1 MNIQTFLEHH
11 GIVRN
16 PFAEEDA
23 QTDQVFKEYCI
34 SSAYHPVW
42 DKVYGDPK
50 DPSTA
55 IVFGPKGSG
64 KTAMRLQ
71 IDQHLQKYNKD
82 NPGSQIFIIR
92 YDDFNPFLDHFCER
106 MSRRTT
112 RKPEKVLDAWKLWD
126 HMDSILC
133 LGVTHFVDDVVTAD
147 KPNSKSSVD
156 ANKIKQ
162 LDRTAA
168 RDMLLL
174 ASCYDQSNDSAFVTR
189 WNLLRK
195 KLRYNNWS
203 AKWSCVLAWCW
214 SIAAIIFFALLFLRP
229 AAPQVADDSD
239 EARVVSAQH
248 VFVARRPEPAVREFH
263 NANSSE
269 SCATLSS
276 RSVHTLIAEKDESV
290 SGEATDEQAADE
302 AGGFFAWFNAVF
314 KTRPD
319 FKWLWLAPFV
329 ILLGCLPFLI
339 RWVKCHLIALGIRKH
354 MRVGKRDVS
363 SIRRVLLGIPAKEL
377 ASQPLPRFDRTDDR
391 YELLNK
397 FQAVLE
403 QLGYSGTVVLMDR
416 VDEPHLTGGKP
427 ELMRRFVWPLLDNKL
442 LKHPGLGFK
451 MMLPQELHRDME
463 RESREFHERA
473 RLDKQNVIPAFQWTG
488 ESLYDLARARMMAC
502 AADGTSPEPKD
513 LFNSELD
520 YQRLMSAFRSL
531 RVPRHLFRFLYR
543 VLVDHCNRYT
553 DAEPEFKIKAETFE
567 TVHAVYD
574 REANPTAG

>member
-71 IDQHLQKYNKD
+71 VDQHLQKFNKD
-82 NPGSQIFIIR
+82 NPNQQVFIIR

-133 LGVTHFVDDVVTAD
+133 LGVTNFVDSVVTSD
-147 KPNSKSSVD
+147 QENSNSSVD
-156 ANKIKQ
+156 SGKLKK

-174 ASCYDQSNDSAFVTR
+174 ASCYDQSTDSAFVTR

-195 KLRYNNWS
+195 KLRYGNLAS
-203 AKWSCVLAWCW
+203 KWSCIFAWAW
-214 SIAAIIFFALLFLRP
+214 SILVILFFALLFLRP
-229 AAPQVADDSD
+229 AAEPVADGSD
-239 EARVVSAQH
+239 EARVEAQQQFFANTSNRLFNEPPEAFSQSLFAEAATAETF
-248 VFVARRPEPAVREFH
+248 VTETFVA
-263 NANSSE
+263 
-269 SCATLSS
+269 
-276 RSVHTLIAEKDESV
+276 
-290 SGEATDEQAADE
+290 EQADE
-302 AGGFFAWFNAVF
+302 TVAEENGGFFNWFNSVF
-314 KTRPD
+314 ETRPAW
-319 FKWLWLAPFV
+319 KWLWLAPFV
-329 ILLGCLPFLI
+329 ILAGCLPYLI
-339 RWVKCHLIALGIRKH
+339 RWIKCHVMAMGIRKH
-354 MRVGKRDVS
+354 MRVGKREIG
-363 SIRRVLLGIPAKEL
+363 SIRRVLLSIPAKEL

-403 QLGYSGTVVLMDR
+403 QLGYTGTIVLMDR

-473 RLDKQNVIPAFQWTG
+473 RMDKQNVIPAFQWTG

-502 AADGTSPEPKD
+502 AADGTSPEPKY
-513 LFNSELD
+513 LFADDLD

-553 DAEPEFKIKAETFE
+553 DAEPEFQIKAETFE

>member
-1 MNIQTFLEHH
+1 MNIQSFLEHH

-82 NPGSQIFIIR
+82 NPAEQVFIIR

-126 HMDSILC
+126 HMDSLLC
-133 LGVTHFVDDVVTAD
+133 LGVTNFVDDVVDAG
-147 KPNSKSSVD
+147 KPDSKSSID
-156 ANKIKQ
+156 PAKLKK

-174 ASCYDQSNDSAFVTR
+174 ASCYDQSTDSAFVTR
-189 WNLLRK
+189 WNSLRK
-195 KLRYNNWS
+195 KLRYGNWR
-203 AKWSCVLAWCW
+203 AKWSCILAWVW
-214 SIAAIIFFALLFLRP
+214 SILVILFFALLFLRP
-229 AAPQVADDSD
+229 AADSDSGDAAEANVVRAQEHFASVYPSATSVLATDSQVAPFSSTD
-239 EARVVSAQH
+239 AFPLKTGH
-248 VFVARRPEPAVREFH
+248 TLVAEKTDEPAGDV
-263 NANSSE
+263 AAAGE
-269 SCATLSS
+269 SA
-276 RSVHTLIAEKDESV
+276 
-290 SGEATDEQAADE
+290 
-302 AGGFFAWFNAVF
+302 GFFDWFNSVF
-314 KTRPD
+314 QTRPAW
-319 FKWLWLAPFV
+319 KWLWLAPLV
-329 ILLGCLPFLI
+329 ILLGCLPYLI
-339 RWVKCHLIALGIRKH
+339 RWVKCHLIALGIKKH
-354 MRVGKRDVS
+354 MRVGKREVG
-363 SIRRVLLGIPAKEL
+363 SIRRVLMGIPAKEL

-397 FQAVLE
+397 FQAILE
-403 QLGYSGTVVLMDR
+403 QMGYTGTVVLMDR

-488 ESLYDLARARMMAC
+488 ESLYDLTRARMMAC
-502 AADGTSPEPKD
+502 AADGASPEPKHLFADD
-513 LFNSELD
+513 LE
-520 YQRLMSAFRSL
+520 YKRLISAFRTL

-553 DAEPEFKIKAETFE
+553 DSEPEFQIKAETFE